1 MAVQFLTSWMRVT
14 RPDAEGKLVVRPRL
28 IYILPTRYG
37 VVFGLLLLITLIGAV
52 NYSNNPGFLVT
63 FLLAGM
69 AANTIFLTWRNLLGL
84 RLRFEGSDPVFA
96 GERARLRFR
105 LDNERDVDRPAIQLG
120 REEEPGL
127 PAAADL
133 PAQGSITLNLSLTT
147 RQRGRLRP
155 GRLVVSTYYPL
166 GLFYAWCYLDSEAE
180 CLVYPRPSGPWT
192 PPPGTSERGQ
202 QDGEHGRGI
211 DDFVGLR
218 NYRSGD
224 SPKHIHWRALAR
236 GQGLLTKEFGGEQA
250 QRLWL
255 DWEQT
260 PGANDEERLS
270 RLCRALL
277 DAENGGAHYGLALP
291 QREIAP
297 DCGRRHLEQC
307 LRALA
312 LFGEPA

>member
-1 MAVQFLTSWMRVT
+1 
-14 RPDAEGKLVVRPRL
+14 
-28 IYILPTRYG
+28 
-37 VVFGLLLLITLIGAV
+37 VVFGLLLMMTLIGAV

-84 RLRFEGSDPVFA
+84 RLRYEGAEPVFA
-96 GERARLRFR
+96 GDPARLRFR
-105 LDNERDVDRPAIQLG
+105 VDNDRGSERPAIQLG
-120 REEEPGL
+120 RRNTVEGEFPT
-127 PAAADL
+127 AADL
-133 PAQGSITLNLSLTT
+133 PARGSTVLDLNVPTQ
-147 RQRGRLRP
+147 RRGRLRL

-166 GLFYAWCYLDSEAE
+166 GLFYAWCYLDTEAE
-180 CLVYPRPSGPWT
+180 CLVYPRPSSPWT
-192 PPPGTSERGQ
+192 PPPGASERGQ

-224 SPKHIHWRALAR
+224 PPKHLHWRALAR

-255 DWEQT
+255 AWDQT
-260 PGANDEERLS
+260 PGSNDEERLS

-277 DAENGGAHYGLALP
+277 DAENSGAHYGLTLP
-291 QREIAP
+291 RREIAP
-297 DCGRRHLEQC
+297 DRGRRHLEQC

-312 LFGEPA
+312 LFGEPE